1 VSYLFA
7 GAWWLCQNQKRTAIN
22 EALIMTIPVQTQLP
36 DNLIAQ
42 AQELIKAGWADD
54 LDALLTDALSRYL
67 ESHSVA
73 LSEKFIEEDV
83 QWGLHGVSLA

>member
-1 VSYLFA
+1 
-7 GAWWLCQNQKRTAIN
+7 
-22 EALIMTIPVQTQLP
+22 MTIPVQTQLP

-83 QWGLHGVSLA
+83 HWGLHGTN

>member
-1 VSYLFA
+1 
-7 GAWWLCQNQKRTAIN
+7 
-22 EALIMTIPVQTQLP
+22 MTIPVQTQLP

-54 LDALLTDALSRYL
+54 LDELLTDALSRYL

-73 LSEKFIEEDV
+73 LSDKFIEEDV
-83 QWGLHGVSLA
+83 QWGLHGAN